1 MTFEDATDFAHDW
14 IAAWNAHDLDQI
26 VGHYAQEIEFVSPL
40 IVERLG
46 DASGTIHNRDALRE
60 YFGIGLNNNPA
71 LRFAF
76 KQVLMGVR
84 GFTLIYENARGGVRR
99 QSILNTTQKAKSRA
113 PSVVTLEPFASVSSR
128 ITKQGF

>member
-1 MTFEDATDFAHDW
+1 MTFEDAKDFAHDW
-14 IAAWNAHDLDQI
+14 IAAWNAHDLDRI

-84 GFTLIYENARGGVRR
+84 GFTLIYENARGGQTAEYFEHNAEGKVRR
-99 QSILNTTQKAKSRA
+99 AICCYT
-113 PSVVTLEPFASVSSR
+113 
-128 ITKQGF
+128 